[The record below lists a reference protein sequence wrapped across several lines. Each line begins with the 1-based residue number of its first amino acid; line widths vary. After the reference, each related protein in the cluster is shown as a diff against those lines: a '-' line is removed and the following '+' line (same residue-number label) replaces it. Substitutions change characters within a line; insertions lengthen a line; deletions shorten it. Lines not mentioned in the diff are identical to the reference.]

1 MGQGNVHTIAFYA
14 LVTALA
20 YNILSKQGYVA
31 TFTMA
36 VSGTKV
42 SVHGTVFLDD
52 DDGVIT
58 ADFENLMEEIA
69 DQAQKGSVPKEAEMR
84 PLGQT
89 FRLDKM
95 GCCLI
100 SFDSSYILDKP

>member
-1 MGQGNVHTIAFYA
+1 MIASYTI
-14 LVTALA
+14 VTAPA
-20 YNILSKQGYVA
+20 YNMLSKKGYVA

-36 VSGTKV
+36 INVTKIL
-42 SVHGTVFLDD
+42 VHGTVFVDNED
-52 DDGVIT
+52 RVIT
-58 ADFENLMEEIA
+58 ADFGNLMEEIA
-69 DQAQKGSVPKEAEMR
+69 DQPQKGSVSKVAEMR

-100 SFDSSYILDKP
+100 SFKPYYILDKP